1 MRSVLIWVQD
11 KLRKKGISQ
20 AELARRI
27 GITPR
32 SLCNKFGGKQPFLY
46 DEIDK
51 ICDELD
57 IRNPFDYTWRA

>member
-1 MRSVLIWVQD
+1 MLPWVHE
-11 KLRKKGISQ
+11 KLKNKGISQ

-46 DEIDK
+46 DEIVK
-51 ICDELD
+51 ICGELG
-57 IRNPFDYTWRA
+57 INNPLDLTWRA